1 MMTLAACATSG
12 SRVAA
17 SVTLPP
23 MPQSTASP
31 CKDPGVKSGAP
42 VLTEFAKNRLALA
55 ECKRKHA
62 NAVKFYD
69 DIRRRVK

>member
-1 MMTLAACATSG
+1 
-12 SRVAA
+12 
-17 SVTLPP
+17 

-31 CKDPGVKSGAP
+31 CKDPGVKADAP

-69 DIRRRVK
+69 DMRRRVR

>member
-1 MMTLAACATSG
+1 
-12 SRVAA
+12 
-17 SVTLPP
+17 

-31 CKDPGVKSGAP
+31 CKDPGVKADEP

-62 NAVKFYD
+62 NAVKFYND
-69 DIRRRVK
+69 MRRQVR